1 MVQKKFGAL
10 RFVSGLFK
18 VLAWIFLI
26 LGILGA
32 IGALIVSI
40 IAAGSSAGSSASGLG
55 SILAGGIV
63 TGILAFIG
71 LIIFALIQFVVLMAV
86 SEIYQIFVAVEYNT
100 RETAYLMR
108 GEQQQPGVMAPP
120 PMR

>member
-1 MVQKKFGAL
+1 MVEKKFGAL

-26 LGILGA
+26 AGI
-32 IGALIVSI
+32 I
-40 IAAGSSAGSSASGLG
+40 
-55 SILAGGIV
+55 GGIV
-63 TGILAFIG
+63 FSIITLTSSGTLTGITVLTAVGIVIG
-71 LIIFALIQFVVLMAV
+71 AVLLSLIWFVILKAT
-86 SEIYQIFVAVEYNT
+86 SEIFIVLVAIEYNT

-108 GEQQQPGVMAPP
+108 GEQQPGMMAPP

>member
-1 MVQKKFGAL
+1 MVEKKFGAL

-108 GEQQQPGVMAPP
+108 GEQQPGVMAPP